1 MPVVSNDPRTGYF
14 MKDEGH
20 GINQQAGNRLIHAR
34 TDQTAIYV
42 K

>member
-1 MPVVSNDPRTGYF
+1 MPVVSNDPKTGYF
-14 MKDEGH
+14 MTDEGH
-20 GINQQAGNRLIHAR
+20 GINQQAGNRLIHA